1 MKRKRSTPSARANA
15 KPSSGGGKLRVI
27 GGDYRRRQLPV
38 LNSPG
43 LRPTPDRI
51 RETLFNWLGQ
61 SLYAQRGLDLFAG
74 TGSLGI
80 EALSRGA
87 SDLVFVERE
96 RKVADQI
103 SANLATLGAEHGQVL
118 NVDVDT
124 FLTQPGSPFD
134 LAFMDPPFHQGLA
147 EPCCAMLE
155 ANGWLTTNAMIYLEC
170 EASLTPETP
179 ANWSLYRE
187 ARAGDTVARLYQRV
201 PR

>member
-1 MKRKRSTPSARANA
+1 MPSYHPAPRLWIHSPLQSDHEKKTLNPLCTRQCQAII
-15 KPSSGGGKLRVI
+15 GGGKLRII

-87 SDLVFVERE
+87 SDLVFVERA
-96 RKVADQI
+96 RRVADQI

-124 FLTQPGSPFD
+124 YLAQPGSPFD
-134 LAFMDPPFHQGLA
+134 LAFLDPPFIKGWPSPAARCWKPTVGL
-147 EPCCAMLE
+147 PP
-155 ANGWLTTNAMIYLEC
+155 
-170 EASLTPETP
+170 TP
-179 ANWSLYRE
+179 
-187 ARAGDTVARLYQRV
+187 
-201 PR
+201 